1 MNDFTVRPSGKDDKN
16 WITDLLT
23 EWWAS
28 PTVVSRGK
36 IHYADNLPGFIVER
50 DNKPAGL
57 STYNINGTNCEIVTI
72 NSLVENIGIGSA
84 LIDEVKQAAR
94 RTGCK
99 RLWLITTN
107 DNTAAMRF
115 YQKRGFVFVAV
126 HRNSI
131 EQSRRLKP
139 EIPTIGNDGIPIR
152 DEIEFELSL

>member
-1 MNDFTVRPSGKDDKN
+1 MNDFTVRPSTKEDKT
-16 WITDLLT
+16 WVTDLLT

-36 IHYADNLPGFIVER
+36 IHHADNLPGFIAER

-57 STYNINGTNCEIVTI
+57 LTYSIDGENCEIVTM

-84 LIDEVKQAAR
+84 LVDTVKQAAR

-115 YQKRGFVFVAV
+115 YQKRGFILAAI
-126 HRNSI
+126 HCNSI

-139 EIPTIGNDGIPIR
+139 EIPITGNDGIPIR